1 MISPTEPLTTAKA
14 EIIRQKPDNFYWA
27 MWDKL
32 DIDPMELDE
41 FLRHWH
47 LSRGELSRLCHCSLH
62 TVNCWFASG
71 EYHRAPTKEHKRCLG
86 RAHDLWSKI
95 ASGRYQH
102 LRQT

>member
-14 EIIRQKPDNFYWA
+14 EIIRRMPDNFYWA

-32 DIDPMELDE
+32 DIDPIELDE
-41 FLRHWH
+41 FLRHWQ

-71 EYHRAPTKEHKRCLG
+71 EYHRAPTKSLSEKSVTL
-86 RAHDLWSKI
+86 
-95 ASGRYQH
+95 
-102 LRQT
+102 